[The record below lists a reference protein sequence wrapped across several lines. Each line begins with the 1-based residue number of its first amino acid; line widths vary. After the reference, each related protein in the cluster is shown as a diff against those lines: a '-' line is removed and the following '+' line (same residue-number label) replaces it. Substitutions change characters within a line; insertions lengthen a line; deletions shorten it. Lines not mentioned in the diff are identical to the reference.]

1 MPELKYI
8 NRTRQFIHDAL
19 ELIRSGAKESRIRE
33 NFTSYLRLMFA
44 PDVKWVDKHIVQGE
58 TSIRLNR
65 KGHLVSGF
73 IDNCID
79 NIAIEYEKN
88 LSIKSVFDEGHR
100 QVREYCAAFANNGTS
115 LDILTGILSDT
126 LNWFVYAI
134 KDNGLV
140 PGQYT
145 QDNIELQLID
155 ELHVTD
161 NSELSAIN
169 LINFLT
175 KHLGQVGGRE
185 LSATALSNDFGLNS
199 KYTSHY
205 ISSVVDYVNLQIQKN
220 PNYYSLIEKLWSSF
234 VDIESDV
241 CLTPEKVASI
251 RETYS
256 HEFYI
261 SIIAKLLGANILSKK
276 AIISSPT
283 EIKSIISGTFF
294 ENKGIYNFAD
304 YDYFG
309 WISNDSIDEIIPV
322 LIEIQADLSIYD
334 YSKIS
339 KGDIFGSILVQL
351 ANKNH
356 RLLLGQELT
365 PFWLS
370 KLLVSNVVAKLNG
383 KELPQFVDMCCGSGS
398 MLIATIDETKKLI
411 STLNRSEAEAAILSC
426 CTGFDIDPLATILA
440 KINWLINVADIIDF
454 SKGIYIPIYHS
465 DSLFISSLVS
475 ATDDDSLD
483 ISLYDKTIRMP
494 KILIRHENQQ
504 LFDGIVNKCHDL
516 TNIAV
521 TFEDIRSYISGTYDL
536 HNFNDFQKQQITQFT
551 FDLYLAMFTLNR
563 EGRNGLWAF
572 VLKNS
577 LRPNLIHANFNGI
590 VSNTPWL
597 SMSKIAD
604 NPYKNNL
611 KALARQYNI
620 LPTGSSSHHI
630 EMATIFLVSSISRY
644 LCDDGVFGCIL
655 PHSILNGNHHTQ
667 FRLGEFQTATTPV
680 NINFD
685 SIWLLPENVFKNKSV
700 VLFGSKAKFNV
711 FTKIPGRII
720 GNNIS
725 EQTDFAIRN
734 SGDLTIWTNEEIV
747 VQRKDFEYYKF
758 TQGADIMP
766 RSLFFFNIID
776 NTNSFNI
783 SPISISSQYSYF
795 LKDMKAGKDFKV
807 AECSIPKTLFF
818 DVLLSHSLTPFA
830 IASMPKAFLPIK
842 KNENGFWEEISEADV
857 RFMPRSAQNTIR
869 SIINKFTEIKPGKK
883 IFKDALNI
891 RNKLTNQNLPSQ
903 GYLVVYGAGGSR
915 TCAAIL
921 PLYNHSHR
929 LIIDQT
935 IYYHITDSIE
945 EALFITGLLNSKALE
960 LANSAFQAEG
970 ALGKRHI
977 HTLPATSLPPY
988 DCQNTK
994 HLEFVESTRSVIYDI
1009 RRNVPIELLNP
1020 NNGSVSVRRSKIYN
1034 IIDKLPSYIS
1044 CNNIALEIL
1053 NS

>member
-1 MPELKYI
+1 MSELKYI

-19 ELIRSGAKESRIRE
+19 DLIRSGAKESRIRE

-65 KGHLVSGF
+65 QGHIVSGF

-88 LSIKSVFDEGHR
+88 LSIKSVFDEGYR
-100 QVREYCAAFANNGTS
+100 QVREYCAAFVNNGTS
-115 LDILTGILSDT
+115 LDMLTGILSDT

-134 KDNGLV
+134 NDNGLA
-140 PGQYT
+140 PGQYS
-145 QDNIELQLID
+145 QDNIKLQLID
-155 ELHVTD
+155 ELHITD
-161 NSELSAIN
+161 NSELSAIK
-169 LINFLT
+169 LTNFLT

-185 LSATALSNDFGLNS
+185 LTATALAKDFGLNS

-205 ISSVVDYVNLQIQKN
+205 ISSVENYVKHQIQKN
-220 PNYYSLIEKLWSSF
+220 PNYYSLIEKLWASF
-234 VDIESDV
+234 VDVESD
-241 CLTPEKVASI
+241 LRFTPEKVAAI

-276 AIISSPT
+276 AVISSPT
-283 EIKSIISGTFF
+283 EIKSIISGAFF
-294 ENKGIYNFAD
+294 ENKGIFNFAD

-309 WISNDSIDEIIPV
+309 WISNNTIDEIIPV
-322 LIEIQADLSIYD
+322 LIEIQTDLSIYD
-334 YSKIS
+334 YSKIL

-370 KLLVSNVVAKLNG
+370 QLLVSNVVAKLDDQ
-383 KELPQFVDMCCGSGS
+383 ELPQFVDMCCGSGS
-398 MLIATIDETKKLI
+398 MLIATINETKKRI
-411 STLNRSEAEAAILSC
+411 TKLNHSDAESAILSC

-440 KINWLINVADIIDF
+440 KINWLINVADVIDF

-465 DSLFISSLVS
+465 DSLFISSLAS
-475 ATDDDSLD
+475 SSNDDSLD
-483 ISLYDKTIRMP
+483 ISLYDKSIRMP
-494 KILIRHENQQ
+494 KFLIRHENQQ

-516 TNIAV
+516 INNIV
-521 TFEDIRSYISGTYDL
+521 TFEDFHEYISVTYDL
-536 HNFNDFQKQQITQFT
+536 NNFTEIQKQQIIQFA
-551 FDLYLAMFTLNR
+551 FDLYFSMFTLNR

-620 LPTGSSSHHI
+620 LPTGSSFHHI
-630 EMATIFLVSSISRY
+630 EMATIFLVSSVSRY
-644 LCDDGVFGCIL
+644 LCKNGVFGCIL
-655 PHSILNGNHHTQ
+655 PHSVLNGNHHTQ
-667 FRLGEFQTATTPV
+667 FRLGAFQEATTPV

-700 VLFGSKAKFNV
+700 VLFGTKTKFNV
-711 FTKIPGRII
+711 LDKIPGYII
-720 GNNIS
+720 SNNSS
-725 EQTDFAIRN
+725 EQTDFSVKS
-734 SGDLTIWTNEEIV
+734 SGELTIWTNEEIV
-747 VQRKDFEYYKF
+747 VQRNDFNYYKF

-766 RSLFFFNIID
+766 RALFFFNLID

-783 SPISISSQYSYF
+783 SPISNSSNYSYF
-795 LKDMKAGKDFKV
+795 LKDMKTGKDFKV
-807 AECSIPKTLFF
+807 PECSIPKLYFF
-818 DVLLSHSLTPFA
+818 DVLLSHSLTPFT
-830 IASMPKAFLPIK
+830 IANMPKAFLPIK
-842 KNENGFWEEISEADV
+842 KNENGFWEEISETGIS
-857 RFMPRSAQNTIR
+857 FMPRSVQNTVR
-869 SIINKFTEIKPGKK
+869 SITKEFTKIKHGKNL
-883 IFKDALNI
+883 FKDSLNV

-921 PLYNHSHR
+921 PLDNNSHR

-935 IYYHITDSIE
+935 IYYHITYSIN

-960 LANSAFQAEG
+960 MANSAFQAEG

-977 HTLPATSLPPY
+977 HTLPATSLPPF
-988 DCQNTK
+988 DCQNQK
-994 HLEFVESTRSVIYDI
+994 HLDFIASTRKVIDDI
-1009 RRNVPIELLNP
+1009 NRNVPIELLNP

-1034 IIDKLPSYIS
+1034 IIEKLPSYIS
-1044 CNNIALEIL
+1044 YNNFALEL
-1053 NS
+1053 LKS